1 MCIIKPN
8 NVLKIDHK
16 TGVTNEWNNLQTEL
30 WHKFFRND
38 KCFCVQPCNAVNSNM
53 VLSWKRRFS
62 KCVFK
67 RANSRCPTKWHD
79 QTPNISLCHAT
90 GCKMISTTPLNLNAL
105 TIEMF
110 QWLKLIKDD
119 LYFLDFSLFSSW
131 SLFFFNHL
139 VQVYWLKDLDRW
151 VEGNKAFLQSGG
163 IVRPRLLSL
172 DWGTLCL
179 QIAHTSFQWQI
190 LPFNLGIVT
199 TCIVWCALINSR
211 SELIR

>member
-1 MCIIKPN
+1 MSDKVTWSNTKYKPVPCN
-8 NVLKIDHK
+8 RLQDDFNDAPQPERV
-16 TGVTNEWNNLQTEL
+16 NNLNVSVAQA
-30 WHKFFRND
+30 F
-38 KCFCVQPCNAVNSNM
+38 
-53 VLSWKRRFS
+53 
-62 KCVFK
+62 
-67 RANSRCPTKWHD
+67 
-79 QTPNISLCHAT
+79 
-90 GCKMISTTPLNLNAL
+90 
-105 TIEMF
+105 
-110 QWLKLIKDD
+110 KDD

-199 TCIVWCALINSR
+199 TCIVWCALINFRHR